1 MIAACV
7 SPAQSFPSPCSP
19 APSSS
24 SRRARLQRRARSFPT
39 PRSFGRSSGRPMR
52 GSRIDRSA
60 GRARTRS
67 TLGAA
72 GPGRMRWPRSRT
84 ATSASRT
91 SPSGSRA
98 AGRASGRTEAT
109 RAGTSA
115 SRRRRRCCASGGWP
129 AAAEARSRG
138 GRTPCTVRRNLVPNF
153 VPNSAQL
160 TPLGAPQAAEKRLDA
175 AKTTPIW
182 QLIIRQTQ
190 VRVLAA
196 PSGRPVNRRLLHHDK
211 CGRLSARACP
221 SLCGRVD
228 SDAADNRNW
237 FECSGH
243 AAGAHCGGWC
253 SGRRRRSRRR

>member
-1 MIAACV
+1 MERGSALARLRVRAPDVLDDREALRWENGGSPSACRSSCMTRRRTSCGATPSARKSSRSGGRCAMIAACV

-19 APSSS
+19 ASSSS

-160 TPLGAPQAAEKRLDA
+160 TPSGRTSSRRKAPRCSQNH
-175 AKTTPIW
+175 PIW
-182 QLIIRQTQ
+182 QPIVRLTQ
-190 VRVLAA
+190 VRILAA
-196 PSGRPVNRRLLHHDK
+196 P
-211 CGRLSARACP
+211 
-221 SLCGRVD
+221 
-228 SDAADNRNW
+228 
-237 FECSGH
+237 
-243 AAGAHCGGWC
+243 
-253 SGRRRRSRRR
+253 